1 MRPLADQR
9 GAVLAI
15 ALVLMLGLALL
26 GGAASGMA
34 RLELL
39 MTSGEQSR
47 QRAQEAAEAAIEVSL
62 AQLRE
67 VPPIEGAPPVLRS
80 GEHPSAPVGA
90 DSASYQAATD
100 FRGVER
106 GLPQSSIDRY
116 VGLHYRIRSRATAAR
131 GAMARLEQGA
141 LVVAGAGSAA
151 EYRRLHE
158 GLAAAVESP

>member
-1 MRPLADQR
+1 MHARADQH

-15 ALVLMLGLALL
+15 ALALLLGLALL

-39 MTSGEQSR
+39 MTSSEQSR
-47 QRAQEAAEAAIEVSL
+47 QRAQEAAEAAIELSL
-62 AQLRE
+62 ALLRE
-67 VPPIEGAPPVLRS
+67 VPPIEAAPPVLRS
-80 GEHPSAPVGA
+80 GSHPSAPVAA
-90 DSASYQAATD
+90 DSASYEAATD

-106 GLPQSSIDRY
+106 GLPQSSVDRY

-131 GAMARLEQGA
+131 GALARLEQGA
-141 LVVAGAGSAA
+141 LVVAGAGSAT

-158 GLAAAVESP
+158 GLPGAEGPP

>member
-1 MRPLADQR
+1 MPARTDQR

-15 ALVLMLGLALL
+15 ALALLLGLALL

-39 MTSGEQSR
+39 MTASEQSR
-47 QRAQEAAEAAIEVSL
+47 QRAQEAAEAAIELSL

-80 GEHPSAPVGA
+80 GAHPAAPVAG
-90 DSASYQAATD
+90 DSATFEATTE

-106 GLPQSSIDRY
+106 GLPQSSVDRY

-131 GAMARLEQGA
+131 GALARLEQGA
-141 LVVAGAGSAA
+141 LVVASAGSAT
-151 EYRRLHE
+151 EYGRLHQ
-158 GLAAAVESP
+158 GLASTEGPP